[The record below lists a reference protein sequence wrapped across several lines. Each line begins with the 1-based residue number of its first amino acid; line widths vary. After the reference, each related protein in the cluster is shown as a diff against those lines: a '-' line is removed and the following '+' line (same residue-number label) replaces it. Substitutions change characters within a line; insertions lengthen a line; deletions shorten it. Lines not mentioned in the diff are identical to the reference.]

1 MRTAVHRSRLPH
13 AFLKRSEPCKCR
25 AMYRYRGSRHDRRL
39 QTTVLIVVTHSTRRL
54 TGPVEQVTS
63 VLCPAVLN
71 LFAARIRAGVHI
83 TTFSLTPPRTRTR
96 CLLLRVSNAPRS
108 WCQPRWCRPAFSCVM
123 VLAAWRLSRD
133 SCLPSAQTRPRRHAM
148 SYAVSRSVPCAIL
161 SRELYRTKKTAM
173 AYANA
178 VAAGRAVSRASCEA
192 ATARACTQTHLPS
205 RKSS

>member
-1 MRTAVHRSRLPH
+1 MSTHNSQLPEGLYHAPWYRLQLNIGILQQCFRRFSPCVFENQSH
-13 AFLKRSEPCKCR
+13 VSAEPCT
-25 AMYRYRGSRHDRRL
+25 ATGEADRRL

-148 SYAVSRSVPCAIL
+148 PYAVSRSVPCADAAAPW
-161 SRELYRTKKTAM
+161 TA
-173 AYANA
+173 
-178 VAAGRAVSRASCEA
+178 E
-192 ATARACTQTHLPS
+192 
-205 RKSS
+205 